1 MKVPIYAGMA
11 TMPGREDS
19 FSLAKESII
28 GQVDHLFVYD
38 NAVMPDLT
46 DNGKFWGLTQI
57 NEPCIYLTL
66 DDDLMYPP
74 DYVKTC
80 VDALER
86 HEGHIITFHGKRL
99 LGMGRNYYKGHENY
113 RCLGTVDRDVKVHV
127 AGTGVTAF
135 FSSHLDAAKVIESP
149 DRRMSDLVFSQIAA
163 EAGVPIMCI
172 AHQEGWIAHL
182 PIDFEKTIYAQEKN
196 RCERQ
201 SAIADYIYSISKW
214 T

>member
-1 MKVPIYAGMA
+1 
-11 TMPGREDS
+11 
-19 FSLAKESII
+19 
-28 GQVDHLFVYD
+28 VYD